1 MHYYYGI
8 PELLPTGTL
17 IAVADGSRFTATTG
31 MSVRV
36 RKDGGV
42 WAAGLGTLSIIETNR
57 QQYLP
62 TAAEMQCELLEVA
75 IDHADAVSPIE
86 HVISIGQ
93 RVIHYIQPGDDVR
106 AIIEAASAGS
116 LCWFTPGTHTSNGEI
131 SVPPGVDIAAENW
144 RTTLLTGDP
153 GSGLNGML
161 LTTGN
166 NKIESL
172 NMLATGSGHC
182 VQLESGATAS
192 DVLVSKCR
200 MRAPDDLVGILSSTG
215 GRQRFTVEDS
225 HMDLADWDGITS
237 VASDASIVARR
248 TLFTGSHFGIYSIMT
263 DQDLLVHVE
272 DCVFDLETPGNI
284 NSFPIHIAM
293 SLAARAKVTLINNGF
308 DVRASGSDANG
319 HIKADAGAS
328 GTIVIYDLGGNN
340 IDDAEV
346 VLTGAASLQRV
357 TPANTNAAVIAGQVG
372 TDASA
377 AKTAAQSVDTKVTTQ
392 RATNLDNLDAA
403 ISTRNSVAP
412 LDAAATQ
419 TAVESAIDT
428 KRADF
433 TIAGGT
439 AEVPTLADVSAGG
452 GNNTISPKTV
462 TVELTFFPGREGY
475 RSSNVVTLQQADGG
489 TETLAIR
496 PLLNEGVGINSTG
509 SHTVTLVGDATIH
522 TSNILMSPDGEA
534 IHFDIPADSATG
546 EYEMKSNIQTL
557 DGRTTAMIGKFV
569 MK

>member
-1 MHYYYGI
+1 MHYYYGVSS
-8 PELLPTGTL
+8 PLPVGTL
-17 IAVADGSRFTATTG
+17 INRSDGTRFTATTG

-36 RKDGGV
+36 RQDGGS
-42 WAAGLGTLSIIETNR
+42 WADSAGTLSIVETNR
-57 QQYLP
+57 QQYTP
-62 TAAEMQCELLEVA
+62 TVAEMQCELLEVA

-93 RVIHYIQPGDDVR
+93 RVIHYIHPGDDVR

-131 SVPPGVDIAAENW
+131 SVPPGVDISAENW
-144 RTTLLTGDP
+144 RTTTLTGDP

-161 LTTGN
+161 LTNGN

-237 VASDASIVARR
+237 VASDTSIVARR

-328 GTIVIYDLGGNN
+328 GTIDIYDIGGNN

-346 VLTGAASLQRV
+346 VLTGAATLHRV
-357 TPANTNAAVIAGQVG
+357 TPANTNAAVVAGQVG
-372 TDASA
+372 VDVA
-377 AKTAAQSVDTKVTTQ
+377 ATKTAAESVDTKVTTQ

-403 ISTRNSVAP
+403 V
-412 LDAAATQ
+412 AATQ
-419 TAVESAIDT
+419 TNILNRLGTPAG
-428 KRADF
+428 AD
-433 TIAGGT
+433 IA
-439 AEVPTLADVSAGG
+439 EDISNVSGG
-452 GNNTISPKTV
+452 GGGTISPISV
-462 TVELTFFPGREGY
+462 DDVRTFFCEGEGY
-475 RSSNVVTLQQADGG
+475 RSRNIVTLARASSG
-489 TETLAIR
+489 TATLAIK
-496 PLLNEGVGINSTG
+496 PALNDADINSAGT
-509 SHTVTLVGDATIH
+509 HTVTVVGSTTLIVSNVAT
-522 TSNILMSPDGEA
+522 SADGSA
-534 IHFDIPADSATG
+534 IHFDIPADSATDSNYVVTG
-546 EYEMKSNIQTL
+546 NIQTR
-557 DGRTTAMIGKFV
+557 DGQTIATRGTLVIE
-569 MK
+569 